1 MKIFFDHQ
9 IFVLQQ
15 FGGIS
20 CYFNEVMKIEDR
32 DVEVEKLDPALAS
45 VTYGQSTDL
54 ISRGKNYLN
63 RKTGLGKLPVFGI
76 W

>member
-20 CYFNEVMKIEDR
+20 RYFNEVMKIEDR

-45 VTYGQSTDL
+45 VFYGKSTDL